1 MNKGLQNCDAVAASP
16 RKPNP
21 IMNEMEA
28 ICKEANVADEALR
41 SLMERLGPVMNL
53 HQQSS
58 CCDEAE
64 ANESSATSEHL
75 ANLTV
80 IKDRFRR
87 IANNLTELENRLEI

>member
-16 RKPNP
+16 RKPSP

-53 HQQSS
+53 SS
-58 CCDEAE
+58 RLA
-64 ANESSATSEHL
+64 AT
-75 ANLTV
+75 
-80 IKDRFRR
+80 RR
-87 IANNLTELENRLEI
+87 RPTSLPRPVNIWRI